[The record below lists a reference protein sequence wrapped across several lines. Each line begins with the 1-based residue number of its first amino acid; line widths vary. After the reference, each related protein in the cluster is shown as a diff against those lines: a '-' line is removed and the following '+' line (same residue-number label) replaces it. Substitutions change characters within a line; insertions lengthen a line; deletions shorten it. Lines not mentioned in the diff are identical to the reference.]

1 MPVTVLE
8 STITKKT
15 LDALNAI
22 PGVLAKKRHASNF
35 GQSDLDI
42 YGCDNGRAFFIEMK
56 RPGEKP
62 SERQQ
67 KFMRDWLAVGAITGV
82 ATSPEEAL
90 GLLGYTL
97 PDKKSHK
104 KKQVA
109 AG

>member
-42 YGCDNGRAFFIEMK
+42 YGCDNGRAFYIEMK
-56 RPGEKP
+56 RPGEEP
-62 SERQQ
+62 SERQW
-67 KFMRDWLAVGAITGV
+67 KFIRDWLAVGAVSGY

-90 GLLGYTL
+90 ALLGRSL
-97 PDKKSHK
+97 PDKAPRKRRA
-104 KKQVA
+104 A

>member
-1 MPVTVLE
+1 MPTTVLE
-8 STITKKT
+8 STVTKKT

-56 RPGEKP
+56 RPGEEP
-62 SERQQ
+62 SERQK
-67 KFMRDWLAVGAITGV
+67 KFMRDWLAAGAVTGV

-90 GLLGYTL
+90 ALLGRVL
-97 PDKKSHK
+97 PVKAPRK
-104 KKQVA
+104 KKTVA
-109 AG
+109 A

>member
-1 MPVTVLE
+1 MPVTTLE

-56 RPGEKP
+56 RPGEEP
-62 SERQQ
+62 SERQK
-67 KFMRDWLAVGAITGV
+67 KFMRDWIKAGAITGV

-90 GLLGYTL
+90 ALLGRQM
-97 PDKKSHK
+97 PAPVPRKRRA
-104 KKQVA
+104 A